1 MEDFR
6 LIDSTFGGF
15 ISGKILDS
23 AIIGVLCFVVVSIM
37 KMPYPMLI
45 SVIVG
50 VTNIIPFFGPFI
62 GAVPCALLILMVNPM
77 QCLYFII
84 FIPHPAEHVEKNAE
98 TAAKDSAGKDNQKQ
112 ENSEPSDR

>member
-1 MEDFR
+1 
-6 LIDSTFGGF
+6 
-15 ISGKILDS
+15 
-23 AIIGVLCFVVVSIM
+23 M

-77 QCLYFII
+77 NNKAEDTDDGRIQNFSADKSAKGGIDQTEVFHNYISLSG
-84 FIPHPAEHVEKNAE
+84 IPESV
-98 TAAKDSAGKDNQKQ
+98 QKLL
-112 ENSEPSDR
+112 PDCIRSDRSLFDRS